1 MGEREG
7 AFHSCAW
14 REMEQERKR
23 EAEEGEEKDI
33 ERRRDVLLP
42 RPAI

>member
-1 MGEREG
+1 MRERERFIRARG
-7 AFHSCAW
+7 KTWSR
-14 REMEQERKR
+14 RERER